1 MRAEDVSP
9 REAAA
14 ARARI
19 ASLVASAGER
29 VRGELVEIG
38 ALLLCSY
45 PAFGPLIDAHPEDLL
60 ALSRGTRQARDLRAY
75 RRLAA
80 SAVGDLADGARVR
93 RGLRRWTAREK
104 LRIAARELLAHPGHD
119 VDVTSRELADLADAC
134 CEVALAEAQ
143 AWAETRFGTPIA
155 SNGASCAF
163 SVIGMGKLGGREL
176 NAGSDIDL
184 MLFYETD
191 DGFVVPRSPSS
202 GTHTLHEH
210 FTRVAQRFVATL
222 DEATDDG
229 VAWRV
234 DLRLRPEGT
243 RGPLVNALAAA
254 ERYYETWGRTWE
266 RAALVR
272 ARPVAGDPAF
282 GERLLAALAPFVWR
296 RAVNPRIADE
306 MGAMLGRSRAE
317 AGLGADDD
325 LKIGH
330 GGIREVEFFTQ
341 SLQLVWGG
349 QEPRVR
355 GANTVEALRRLRAR
369 GFVTEREERELSDAY
384 FFLRRLEHRV
394 QFATGQQTHRMPR
407 DPAMVERIARSLGYD
422 GPDPLLREV
431 YRVRAGVAARFE
443 SLEQAESRTSEPALD
458 RLWAALDAQDE
469 GAIAAAVV
477 DRFGPAVSP
486 DLPRHL
492 LALARPPH
500 SPLGATTRDTDPA
513 FARRLVGALADA
525 ADAEQATR
533 LLAAFFGRF
542 VTPGAYVRALAD
554 DPFRVSAVC
563 SLLGASAFL
572 GETLAAYPDMADL
585 VFFARGVPST
595 ELARAQVEEEVA
607 ALTPEE
613 SRDVD
618 AFVGAL
624 RRVKRRVTFEV
635 GLADLAGELGTRE
648 VAHVLAALA
657 DANLDQACR
666 FALRERSDIERLGTK
681 TGAAGAAT
689 RRHPADD
696 PGGLTLM
703 GMGKLGGREIGYG
716 SDLDLFF
723 VYEGSSDVAAERGA
737 RVAQRVMRLLETP
750 HAEGPGYQLDARLRP
765 SGSQGLLVVSLEG
778 FTRYQS
784 ERAED
789 WERQALLK
797 ARVCAG
803 DRELGARVTAV
814 ARKAAYERGA
824 PDPERLHH
832 LRTRMQRELGH
843 ERLDRSPSRYD
854 LKVGRGGIVD
864 IEFATQWLQMR
875 HGHDPRVRTTETEVA
890 LSALETCGHLDP
902 ALAEALRDG
911 WRFLRRLEQRVRI
924 SHGTSVSLLEEGAP
938 GLVTLARRMGMR
950 DGPRARADETLL
962 ERYVAVTSDVRTA
975 YLRVLGLRADAAD
988 PVGR

>member
-9 REAAA
+9 REALA

-19 ASLVASAGER
+19 APLVASAGDR
-29 VRGELVEIG
+29 VRAELVELG
-38 ALLLCSY
+38 ALLICSY
-45 PAFGPLIDAHPEDLL
+45 PAYGPLIDAHPEDLL
-60 ALSRGTRQARDLRAY
+60 ALARGTRQARDLRAY

-80 SAVGDLADGARVR
+80 SAVGDLSDGARVR

-119 VDVTSRELADLADAC
+119 VDVTSRELADLADVC
-134 CEVALAEAQ
+134 CEIALAEAQ
-143 AWAETRFGTPIA
+143 AWAEARFGTPIA

-191 DGFVVPRSPSS
+191 DGFVVPPSPSI
-202 GTHTLHEH
+202 GAHTLHEH
-210 FTRVAQRFVATL
+210 FTRVAQRMVATL
-222 DEATDDG
+222 DEATEDG
-229 VAWRV
+229 VVWRV

-243 RGPLVNALAAA
+243 RGPLVNALAAT

-282 GERLLAALAPFVWR
+282 GEKLLGALAPFVWR
-296 RAVNPRIADE
+296 RAVNPSVVDE
-306 MGAMLGRSRAE
+306 MGAMLGRARAE
-317 AGLGADDD
+317 AGIGVDDD
-325 LKIGH
+325 LKIGQ

-349 QEPRVR
+349 LEPRVR

-394 QFATGQQTHRMPR
+394 QFATGQQTHSVPR
-407 DPAMVERIARSLGYD
+407 DPVMVERVARSLGYD
-422 GPDPLLREV
+422 GSDPLLREV
-431 YRVRAGVAARFE
+431 YRVRAGVAARFA
-443 SLEQAESRTSEPALD
+443 SLGQAEARASEPALD

-469 GAIAAAVV
+469 AAVAVAAAE
-477 DRFGPAVSP
+477 RFGPAAST

-492 LALARPPH
+492 LALSRPPH
-500 SPLGATTRDTDPA
+500 SPLGASTRDRDPA
-513 FARRLVGALADA
+513 FARRLVAALADA

-533 LLAAFFGRF
+533 LLAAFFARF

-563 SLLGASAFL
+563 SLLGASSFL

-585 VFFARGVPST
+585 VFFARGLPGP
-595 ELARAQVEEEVA
+595 ELARAQVDEEVA
-607 ALTPEE
+607 ALSPDE
-613 SRDVD
+613 SKDVD

-635 GLADLAGELGTRE
+635 GLADLAGEIGTRE
-648 VAHVLAALA
+648 VAHVFAALA
-657 DANLDQACR
+657 DATLDQACR
-666 FALRERSDIERLGTK
+666 FALRERRAIERKGQPGRSTGDAGT
-681 TGAAGAAT
+681 
-689 RRHPADD
+689 
-696 PGGLTLM
+696 GLTLV

-723 VYEGSSDVAAERGA
+723 VYEGGSDASAEHAA

-750 HAEGPGYQLDARLRP
+750 HAEGPGYELDTRLRP

-784 ERAED
+784 ERAEE

-803 DRELGARVTAV
+803 DRELGARVLGV

-832 LRTRMQRELGH
+832 LRSRMQRELGH
-843 ERLDRSPSRYD
+843 ERLDRSPARYD

-864 IEFATQWLQMR
+864 VEFAVQWLQMR

-890 LSALETCGHLDP
+890 LSALETCGHLD
-902 ALAEALRDG
+902 ASLAEALRDG
-911 WRFLRRLEQRVRI
+911 WRFLRRLEQRVRV
-924 SHGTSVSLLEEGAP
+924 SHGTSVNLLEEGAP

-950 DGPRARADETLL
+950 DGPRARADDTLL

-975 YLRVLGLRADAAD
+975 YLRVLGLKGGVDS
-988 PVGR
+988 VGR